1 MSQMYRLT
9 GDDTLILFG
18 RTITDT
24 ADGDIATI
32 AVDNDIAS
40 SVVGKGGNVIIAKDE
55 QGKKCTITVR
65 ILKAAGD
72 DIFLQSKYQSY
83 ENDSALFSV
92 GTGSFSKRLGDGSG
106 NVVFDTKYIKALHF
120 TRSPYDAVMNVN
132 GNTDQAVTV
141 YTMQGLIE
149 RVVG

>member
-1 MSQMYRLT
+1 MAQTYRLT

-32 AVDNDIAS
+32 TVDNDIAA
-40 SVVGKGGNVIIAKDE
+40 SVVGKGGNVIVAKDE
-55 QGKKCTITVR
+55 QGRKCTITVR

-72 DIFLQSKYQSY
+72 DIFLQSHYQSY
-83 ENDSALFSV
+83 ENDSALFAF
-92 GTGSFSKRLGDGSG
+92 GTGSFSKRLGDGEG
-106 NVVFDTKYIKALHF
+106 NVIFDTKYLKALHF
-120 TRSPYDAVMNVN
+120 NRAPYDAVINVN

-141 YTMQGLIE
+141 YTMQALIE